1 MTTNTIYTERKC
13 QTCNEFH
20 PAAGPYGT
28 CGLTGL
34 RKNLMS
40 LCRDWT
46 SQKEAYPTIPVDA
59 YGRYYQPKPYQGFG
73 LDPMGEMR

>member
-1 MTTNTIYTERKC
+1 MVMTDNTIYTERKC

-40 LCRDWT
+40 LC
-46 SQKEAYPTIPVDA
+46 KEDTN
-59 YGRYYQPKPYQGFG
+59 
-73 LDPMGEMR
+73 EHN